1 LKRHRSFFILPFILS
16 LGLCVV
22 SLRSEAQRPNKKS
35 APTQKAKSVNS
46 QTGQKITKVGVR
58 GQKRLE
64 VDAIL
69 SRVTAKENDLLSPD
83 VVRADILALFESGF
97 FESVEAT
104 FDQGVLIYVVQEKP
118 LLASISFEGN
128 KELKADELEE
138 ASGFKAFEI
147 FNQARLREAL
157 DKMLKLYEDKG
168 FFLLKIDPV
177 ITSEDKGDRVN
188 LKFVLTENEKVRVK
202 TIHFIGN
209 QKLSDAYL
217 KSRLATQEEGYF
229 SGISG
234 SGQFKQEAFERDTQI
249 LRFLYYNQGYVKAKV
264 DRPTVQLTPDRLG
277 LYITFRVEEGE
288 QYKIGEVDFAGDLLF
303 PVEKLK
309 ETSLIDNSEIF
320 AYDLLQKDLNELQA
334 LYGDLGYAYAN
345 VIPRTRFDDK
355 EKKADLVF
363 EFSKGEIVNFGRISV
378 TGNSKTRDKV
388 LRRELKIR
396 EGEQYHETRK
406 RESLENIQR
415 LGFFEEVNFKTSTPL
430 NQPNIM
436 DIEIV
441 VKERNTGQ
449 IQIGAGYSTATGLA
463 LQGSVQQTNFRGLGQ
478 NLGVSLQLSDQFNQY
493 DVNFTEPY
501 YNDTDWSLGFRIFR
515 NETSGRL
522 DYDEDKTGASL
533 FASHPVGEYLRAG
546 VNYTYQA
553 SRLKAVKDGNGVT
566 LTDEVLFPID
576 TASGDASIVGA
587 NIEYDT
593 RNDRFRPSKGIY
605 SRLSFSYAGL
615 IGGNLDYYKTGA
627 DYRFFKK
634 LFWDV
639 VWRNN
644 FSYAKID
651 STVAGRDVPFNE
663 LYVLGGPYTLRGYRF
678 STVGLR
684 KFSQKLKDR
693 FTLPPPTGSGL
704 SDEEATKRANRVFG
718 GEQQFLY
725 QTELMF
731 PLIREAEMYGVGFYD
746 IGAADN
752 NLYEEKFYGDWGFGI
767 RWFSPL
773 GPLRFE
779 WGFPISRDKDY
790 HEASVF
796 EFSIGTPF

>member
-1 LKRHRSFFILPFILS
+1 
-16 LGLCVV
+16 
-22 SLRSEAQRPNKKS
+22 
-35 APTQKAKSVNS
+35 
-46 QTGQKITKVGVR
+46 
-58 GQKRLE
+58 
-64 VDAIL
+64 
-69 SRVTAKENDLLSPD
+69 
-83 VVRADILALFESGF
+83 
-97 FESVEAT
+97 
-104 FDQGVLIYVVQEKP
+104 
-118 LLASISFEGN
+118 
-128 KELKADELEE
+128 
-138 ASGFKAFEI
+138 
-147 FNQARLREAL
+147 
-157 DKMLKLYEDKG
+157 
-168 FFLLKIDPV
+168 
-177 ITSEDKGDRVN
+177 
-188 LKFVLTENEKVRVK
+188 
-202 TIHFIGN
+202 
-209 QKLSDAYL
+209 
-217 KSRLATQEEGYF
+217 
-229 SGISG
+229 
-234 SGQFKQEAFERDTQI
+234 
-249 LRFLYYNQGYVKAKV
+249 
-264 DRPTVQLTPDRLG
+264 
-277 LYITFRVEEGE
+277 
-288 QYKIGEVDFAGDLLF
+288 
-303 PVEKLK
+303 
-309 ETSLIDNSEIF
+309 
-320 AYDLLQKDLNELQA
+320 

-345 VIPRTRFDDK
+345 VIPRTRFDDI

-363 EFSKGEIVNFGRISV
+363 EFSKGEIVNFGRIMV

-430 NQPNIM
+430 DQPNVM

-478 NLGVSLQLSDQFNQY
+478 NLGVSLQLSEQFNQY

-501 YNDTDWSLGFRIFR
+501 YNDSDWSLGFRVFR

-522 DYDEDKTGASL
+522 DYDEDKTGASV
-533 FASHPVGEYLRAG
+533 FASHPIGEYLRAG

-553 SRLKAVKDGNGVT
+553 SRLKAVRDGNGEP
-566 LTDEVLFPID
+566 LTDLVLFPLD
-576 TASGDASIVGA
+576 TASGDASILGA

-593 RNDRFRPSKGIY
+593 RNDRFRPTKGIY
-605 SRLSFSYAGL
+605 SRLSFSHAGL
-615 IGGNLDYYKTGA
+615 IGGNLDYYKAGA

-651 STVAGRDVPFNE
+651 STVSGRDVPFNE

-684 KFSQKLKDR
+684 EFSQKLKDR
-693 FTLPPPTGSGL
+693 FMLPPPTGSGL

-746 IGAADN
+746 IGAADD
-752 NLYEEKFYGDWGFGI
+752 NLYE
-767 RWFSPL
+767 
-773 GPLRFE
+773 
-779 WGFPISRDKDY
+779 
-790 HEASVF
+790 
-796 EFSIGTPF
+796 